1 MLKSPKFY
9 EWRESRVK
17 AYSSQ
22 KVFFKCYAL
31 NHDYQMSRS
40 WLNMRSSIQNYKDE
54 LMNELSFLHVPSE
67 IGHK

>member
-1 MLKSPKFY
+1 MN
-9 EWRESRVK
+9 EGRV
-17 AYSSQ
+17 
-22 KVFFKCYAL
+22 VLRPIPPKCYAL

-40 WLNMRSSIQNYKDE
+40 CLNMRSSIQNYKDE